1 MAREAMRKDYHTRT
15 RALHSAVIAP
25 AFPAVATQA
34 HCPGAPGSGEQPMS
48 YTIGFQAKNQRAIFA
63 TEAAT
68 AGQAVAIVAALRA
81 AADEIKFIRSP
92 QEGDMGIEMLLL
104 LAKEEAE
111 EMPQRA

>member
-1 MAREAMRKDYHTRT
+1 
-15 RALHSAVIAP
+15 
-25 AFPAVATQA
+25 
-34 HCPGAPGSGEQPMS
+34 MS
-48 YTIGFQAKNQRAIFA
+48 YTIGFQAKDQKAVLA

-68 AGQAVAIVAALRA
+68 ANQAVAIIAALRQSSE
-81 AADEIKFIRSP
+81 EIKFIRSP

>member
-1 MAREAMRKDYHTRT
+1 
-15 RALHSAVIAP
+15 
-25 AFPAVATQA
+25 
-34 HCPGAPGSGEQPMS
+34 MS
-48 YTIGFQAKNQRAIFA
+48 YTIGFQAKDQQAILA

-68 AGQAVAIVAALRA
+68 ANQAVAIIAALRRS
-81 AADEIKFIRSP
+81 ADEIKFIRSP